1 MPFYTSKDALLQC
14 KRASFRRQKGVDGET
29 KGKEIYKNKRYTP
42 KRNGLPKPKGGASP
56 SPSEGGDVR
65 GNGGIRKE
73 GMCLAGY
80 GMMCVGDIKGWRKR
94 SYRVFIHSQKSKV

>member
-1 MPFYTSKDALLQC
+1 MG
-14 KRASFRRQKGVDGET
+14 KRKGKNFTKT
-29 KGKEIYKNKRYTP
+29 KGAHQRET
-42 KRNGLPKPKGGASP
+42 ASP

>member
-1 MPFYTSKDALLQC
+1 M
-14 KRASFRRQKGVDGET
+14 
-29 KGKEIYKNKRYTP
+29 
-42 KRNGLPKPKGGASP
+42 
-56 SPSEGGDVR
+56 R

>member
-1 MPFYTSKDALLQC
+1 MGKQKGKKLTSK
-14 KRASFRRQKGVDGET
+14 
-29 KGKEIYKNKRYTP
+29 
-42 KRNGLPKPKGGASP
+42 ASP
-56 SPSEGGDVR
+56 TPSEGGDVR

>member
-1 MPFYTSKDALLQC
+1 MGKQEGKKL
-14 KRASFRRQKGVDGET
+14 T
-29 KGKEIYKNKRYTP
+29 KTKNKHQREA
-42 KRNGLPKPKGGASP
+42 ASP

-73 GMCLAGY
+73 GMYLAGY

-94 SYRVFIHSQKSKV
+94 SYRVFIHLQGVKV